1 MLSLYRRGAPLHRA
15 SAPLFD
21 PLRHGLVV
29 TSSVGELRTRVPK
42 PAAVSTRGTARGA
55 QLARAGNSGIS
66 VHSISREL
74 ADEELNGC
82 A

>member
-29 TSSVGELRTRVPK
+29 TSSVGELRTRAPK
-42 PAAVSTRGTARGA
+42 PAAVSTRGSARGA
-55 QLARAGNSGIS
+55 QLARGEFG
-66 VHSISREL
+66 
-74 ADEELNGC
+74 DKCCLNIPGTRR
-82 A
+82 